1 MARILSIF
9 LVFLTCSF
17 AFKVGFPATIMLFDY
32 NFPKTILVACAGGIA
47 GNIIFTYL
55 SAAILKAIHNF
66 RARRNLIHRR
76 RIFTSLNRRIIRV
89 RQKFGL
95 AGIAFITPILLSTP
109 LGAFIAERFYR
120 DKKKIILYLS
130 LATIFWALALY
141 SIFILVHGSL
151 SEWFS

>member
-1 MARILSIF
+1 
-9 LVFLTCSF
+9 
-17 AFKVGFPATIMLFDY
+17 MLFDY

-76 RIFTSLNRRIIRV
+76 RILTSLNRRIIRV